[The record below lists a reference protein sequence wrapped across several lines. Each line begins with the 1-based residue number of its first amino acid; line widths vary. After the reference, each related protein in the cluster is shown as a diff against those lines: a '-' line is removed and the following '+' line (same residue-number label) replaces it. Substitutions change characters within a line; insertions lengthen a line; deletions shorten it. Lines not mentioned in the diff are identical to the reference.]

1 MFHAISLGLV
11 LFGTWLLF
19 SGIYV
24 PLLLFFGVA
33 SCALIVWI
41 AHRMDVVD
49 HEGHPIHLA
58 WRFIGYWVWLSIEII
73 KSNIDVAK
81 RILDPKMPIDPV
93 VIEVEAKQPSELG
106 QVIYANSITLTPGTV
121 SIRIAND
128 SILVHALSSSLAA
141 DIQTGEMGRRV
152 TAIDTTKPHLEAP
165 ERQDDTQ

>member
-24 PLLLFFGVA
+24 PLLLTFGVV

-41 AHRMDVVD
+41 AHRMDVLD
-49 HEGHPIHLA
+49 HETHPIHLA
-58 WRFIGYWVWLSIEII
+58 WRIMGYWVWLAVEIV

-81 RILDPKMPIDPV
+81 RILDPKLPIDPV
-93 VIEVEAKQPSELG
+93 MITVKADQQSELG
-106 QVIYANSITLTPGTV
+106 LVIFGNSITLTPGTV
-121 SIRIAND
+121 SIRIEGN

-141 DIQTGEMGRRV
+141 DLETGEMGRRV
-152 TAIDTTKPHLEAP
+152 NAVDTTGPRLEKAP
-165 ERQDDTQ
+165 